1 MKIVSSFHPTLYFL
15 VLDLFAQIVGL
26 CLGYNFVLI
35 SGIFLSLQ
43 EEVEIENKICY
54 VCIHYCCI
62 YIYIYIYIGNVF
74 CINNLV
80 MLCMFR
86 HMFNII
92 FEWIRYLFGRN
103 FYDDGDLF
111 EVEKKFVMFVLII
124 ISYMFENMF
133 EKIFKREKSLFK
145 VCICIS
151 QASWI
156 TFVL

>member
-1 MKIVSSFHPTLYFL
+1 MKIVTSLHPTLYFL
-15 VLDLFAQIVGL
+15 VLDLFARIVGL

-35 SGIFLSLQ
+35 SRIFLSLQ

-62 YIYIYIYIGNVF
+62 YIYIYILVMFFNHRKYFYNF

-92 FEWIRYLFGRN
+92 FEWIRFLFGSN
-103 FYDDGDLF
+103 FYDGGDLF
-111 EVEKKFVMFVLII
+111 EVE
-124 ISYMFENMF
+124 N
-133 EKIFKREKSLFK
+133 KICN
-145 VCICIS
+145 VCTHYYFIYV
-151 QASWI
+151 WKY
-156 TFVL
+156 V

>member
-1 MKIVSSFHPTLYFL
+1 MKIVTSLHPTLYFL
-15 VLDLFAQIVGL
+15 VLDLFARIVGL

-35 SGIFLSLQ
+35 SRIFLFLQ

-62 YIYIYIYIGNVF
+62 YIYILVMFFNHQKYFYNF

-92 FEWIRYLFGRN
+92 FEWIRFLFGSN
-103 FYDDGDLF
+103 FYDGGDLF
-111 EVEKKFVMFVLII
+111 EVE
-124 ISYMFENMF
+124 N
-133 EKIFKREKSLFK
+133 KICN
-145 VCICIS
+145 VCTHYYFIYV
-151 QASWI
+151 WKY
-156 TFVL
+156 V